1 MMFYDWS
8 ECAVSV
14 LGTTKHSSCNCI
26 YSCQYSCIFF
36 TVSEKG
42 IVESHTGL
50 EVVRV
55 VEWTGERFER
65 PSCDHGLCLIV
76 VQLKIVFKHPRLA
89 LQALV
94 YDILPS
100 TTAVFS
106 YAIRPTK
113 LSANEQF
120 LVGAQTVVRLL
131 QTTQTI
137 SDVCFITDHVAYT
150 SSDKTTIV

>member
-1 MMFYDWS
+1 MFICCRCNLMMFYDWS

-26 YSCQYSCIFF
+26 DSCQYSCIFF

-76 VQLKIVFKHPRLA
+76 VQLKIVFKHPRLHSKHWFTTSF
-89 LQALV
+89 LQPLPYLV
-94 YDILPS
+94 TPYVPQNCQL
-100 TTAVFS
+100 
-106 YAIRPTK
+106 
-113 LSANEQF
+113 
-120 LVGAQTVVRLL
+120 
-131 QTTQTI
+131 
-137 SDVCFITDHVAYT
+137 T
-150 SSDKTTIV
+150 SSFWLVLKQ